1 MGSIN
6 SLSDFI
12 SLKFNQEFT
21 VQVGMLRVKAWEFY
35 PEYPTHHLIKHRK
48 TEDVLPNIGSQKQ
61 KPLKYIE
68 IDREDLEIK
77 PSSPRQTVPSLFT
90 GSVMRSHDSQDQGR

>member
-6 SLSDFI
+6 SLSDFL

-21 VQVGMLRVKAWEFY
+21 VQVGMLGVKAWEFY
-35 PEYPTHHLIKHRK
+35 PGYPTHHLIKHRQ
-48 TEDVLPNIGSQKQ
+48 TGVVSPSVGSQKQ

-68 IDREDLEIK
+68 LDREDLEIK
-77 PSSPRQTVPSLFT
+77 PSSPRQTDSGFSLHRKCNEVP
-90 GSVMRSHDSQDQGR
+90 